1 MRNLD
6 EKTDE
11 KKAAPAGSEREQP
24 MEERLKEVE
33 KRLSWTS
40 WAIVILGA
48 LNTINCLYLGHRI
61 SQIVTSIWGDAGL
74 MEKVVTALKML
85 IGKPV

>member
-1 MRNLD
+1 MG

-11 KKAAPAGSEREQP
+11 KKAAPAESEREQP

-74 MEKVVTALKML
+74 MEKVITALKML

>member
-11 KKAAPAGSEREQP
+11 KKAAPAESEREQAV
-24 MEERLKEVE
+24 EDRLKDVE
-33 KRLSWTS
+33 KAVSWTNL
-40 WAIVILGA
+40 AIVILA
-48 LNTINCLYLGHRI
+48 LLHTINCLYLGHRI

-74 MEKVVTALKML
+74 MEKVITALEML
-85 IGKPV
+85 LGKPV

>member
-1 MRNLD
+1 MRNL
-6 EKTDE
+6 DE
-11 KKAAPAGSEREQP
+11 KKAAPAESEREQP

-48 LNTINCLYLGHRI
+48 LNTINCLYLGRRWAHGKSRHCTRDAHRQTGLI
-61 SQIVTSIWGDAGL
+61 SKERQRG
-74 MEKVVTALKML
+74 
-85 IGKPV
+85 